1 MQIIGIVTETLEH
14 VGNTEVEAVLKRMCG
29 CVVYIACMN
38 NIQYDV
44 YTYGK
49 SSGFDILEG
58 IIINDTVR
66 RKNEEAI
73 SRKVYIHAH

>member
-44 YTYGK
+44 YTYAKGAVLT
-49 SSGFDILEG
+49 FW
-58 IIINDTVR
+58 
-66 RKNEEAI
+66 
-73 SRKVYIHAH
+73 KV